1 MQRLLLPTT
10 TLEVAYVGNQARHL
24 VGEFDQNQPTVS
36 AWAAA
41 EPGTNVNAYRPYL
54 GYANIAAR
62 APLFTSNYNSLQ
74 VSLQHHARGLTVGV
88 AYTWSKLMTTSSGDR
103 PNGGFASTATN
114 SYDLKQDY
122 GPSTANTP
130 QIFIANYIYDLPFF
144 KGQHGLEGKL
154 LGGWEVSGIT
164 QFVSGQSFSV
174 LQPWDPFDPDAV
186 NAGLGLGA
194 TRPDQ
199 VSAVHMTKTVD
210 QWFTPDSF
218 ARANGHFGSE
228 SSNSLLG
235 PGLQNWDLAA
245 IKNIALAERYK
256 FQLRG
261 EFFNAFNHTNFETVD
276 NSLDDGSFGAVTAA
290 HVPRRIQLGAKFYF

>member
-1 MQRLLLPTT
+1 MSAIRPATLSASLIRTSPQFGLGRGRAGDERQRLPPIPGLR
-10 TLEVAYVGNQARHL
+10 EYRRAR
-24 VGEFDQNQPTVS
+24 S
-36 AWAAA
+36 ALHQQLQLAAGLAAA
-41 EPGTNVNAYRPYL
+41 SPHGPYRRRRLYLVEAYDYQLR
-54 GYANIAAR
+54 R
-62 APLFTSNYNSLQ
+62 
-74 VSLQHHARGLTVGV
+74 
-88 AYTWSKLMTTSSGDR
+88 SSER
-103 PNGGFASTATN
+103 RFASTATN